1 MASVK
6 FDAQEARSLV
16 KMGVYKTKPNP
27 IISYKT
33 TILPESSLRL
43 SCLFAI
49 QTCNVRRENGLF
61 LSGKGKKKNLSS
73 GSSSFQYWR
82 ECIRATRPPGEGT
95 PPLTIFWVTHVF
107 LSFCLKPYLF
117 MLVWSKPH
125 TTGFLSVSAFLAR
138 SEGGFRAT
146 LR

>member
-61 LSGKGKKKNLSS
+61 LSGKGKKKKILVLGLVVFSIEENAFGLQGPLVREHLLS
-73 GSSSFQYWR
+73 QY
-82 ECIRATRPPGEGT
+82 
-95 PPLTIFWVTHVF
+95 
-107 LSFCLKPYLF
+107 
-117 MLVWSKPH
+117 
-125 TTGFLSVSAFLAR
+125 
-138 SEGGFRAT
+138 SESLMFF
-146 LR
+146 